1 MKFKL
6 LITLF
11 LFAFINQVAAQ
22 DRYIVFFTDKNNS
35 PFTLSSPLNFL
46 SQRAID
52 RRNDQNITLNQS
64 DLPVNPQYLAGVA
77 GAGATIKRASK
88 WFNAA
93 IIETNNPSVL
103 TAINQ
108 LPYVSN
114 VQNVSKPQP
123 NPDRTTKFDNLVSD
137 VKPSAQTLRVLG
149 KQSFNYGNS
158 YDQTNMLGLVSLHNQ
173 GYTGAG
179 RLIAVLDAGFL
190 DVPLMTCFDSI
201 RANNQIKYTWDFV
214 DNESDVYN
222 DHNHGSSVLSCMA
235 ANVPDTLIGTAPH
248 ADYLLLRT
256 EDVNSEYIIEEYNWA
271 IGAEFADSA
280 GADMINSSLGYTEFN
295 DPSQNHFYANM
306 NGDSNPVTIAADWAA
321 QKGILVINSAGNE
334 GSSPWNFISAPA
346 DADSI
351 LAVGAVDFSGAY
363 AGFSGNGPSFD
374 NRVKPDVAAQG
385 QNTWL
390 YSPFNGNQPVQGN
403 GTSFSGPVMCGAVAC
418 LWQAWSQK
426 SNMDIIQVVKR
437 SAHQYSSPDTLL
449 GFGIPNLALAN
460 SLLSLG
466 DINVPA
472 NTTLHVFPNPAANG
486 ETIQLIYFAKNS
498 TLATL
503 AVYDVCGKMVFQ
515 QELNTMQG
523 ALNKVEL
530 SMNLSRGCYFLEI
543 NDGTERAIKKLIS
556 Q

>member
-1 MKFKL
+1 MKLKL
-6 LITLF
+6 LVVIL
-11 LFAFINQVAAQ
+11 LASCVHQAIAQ
-22 DRYIVFFTDKNNS
+22 DRYVVFFSDKNNS
-35 PFTLSSPLNFL
+35 PFTTSSPLDFL

-52 RRNDQNITLNQS
+52 RRNNQNITIDQS
-64 DLPVNPQYLAGVA
+64 DLPVNPQYLSGVA
-77 GAGATIKRASK
+77 GTGATVKRASK

-93 IIETNNPSVL
+93 IIETTNPSVL
-103 TAINQ
+103 AAISQ
-108 LPYVSN
+108 LPYVLN

-123 NPDRTTKFDNLVSD
+123 NPDRTNKFDNLVST
-137 VKPSAQTLRVLG
+137 VKPSKQALRLQG
-149 KQSFNYGNS
+149 NQSLNYGNS
-158 YDQTNMLGLVSLHNQ
+158 FDQTNMLGLVSLHNQ

-179 RLIAVLDAGFL
+179 KLIAVLDAGFL
-190 DVPLMTCFDSI
+190 DANLMSCFDSI
-201 RANNQIKYTWDFV
+201 RTHNQIKYTWDFV
-214 DNESDVYN
+214 DNEVNVYN

-248 ADYLLLRT
+248 ADYILLRT
-256 EDVNSEYIIEEYNWA
+256 EDANSEYIIEEYNWA

-295 DPSQNHFYANM
+295 DPSQNHFYADM

-334 GSSPWNFISAPA
+334 GGSPWNYISAPA

-363 AGFSGNGPSFD
+363 AGFSGNGPSYD
-374 NRVKPDVAAQG
+374 NRIKPDVAAQG

-390 YSPFNGNQPVQGN
+390 YSPFSGNQPTQGN

-437 SAHQYSSPDTLL
+437 SAHQYSIPDTLL
-449 GFGIPNLALAN
+449 GYGIPNFALAN
-460 SLLSLG
+460 SLLGLG
-466 DINVPA
+466 DINVPQ
-472 NTTLHVFPNPAANG
+472 NSLLHVFPNPVASG
-486 ETIQLIYFAKNS
+486 EIIQLIYFAQNS
-498 TLATL
+498 SQASLSIH
-503 AVYDVCGKMVFQ
+503 DVCGKIVLK
-515 QELNTMQG
+515 QELNTILG
-523 ALNKVEL
+523 TLNKINLTV
-530 SMNLSRGCYFLEI
+530 NLSKGCYIIVI
-543 NDGTERAIKKLIS
+543 NDGKEIAFKKLIA

>member
-1 MKFKL
+1 MKIKL
-6 LITLF
+6 LIAVL
-11 LFAFINQVAAQ
+11 LISFIDQVAAQ

-35 PFTLSSPLNFL
+35 PFSLSSPLAFL

-52 RRNDQNITLNQS
+52 RRNNQNITLNQS

-77 GAGATIKRASK
+77 GTGAQIKRASK

-93 IIETNNPSVL
+93 IIETNNPAVI

-108 LPYVSN
+108 LPYIYN
-114 VQNVSKPQP
+114 LQNVSKPQP
-123 NPDRTTKFDNLVSD
+123 NPDRHTKFDNLVFD
-137 VKPSAQTLRVLG
+137 VKPSATSLRLQG
-149 KQSFNYGNS
+149 TQSFSYGNS
-158 YDQTNMLGLVSLHNQ
+158 FIQTNMLGLVSLHNQ
-173 GYTGAG
+173 GFTGAG
-179 RLIAVLDAGFL
+179 KLIAVLDAGFL
-190 DVPLMTCFDSI
+190 DVPFMTCFDSI
-201 RANNQIKYTWDFV
+201 RFNNQIKYTWDFV
-214 DNESDVYN
+214 DNEADVYN

-235 ANVPDTLIGTAPH
+235 ANVPDTLVGTAPH
-248 ADYLLLRT
+248 ADYILLRT
-256 EDVNSEYIIEEYNWA
+256 EDANTEFIIEEYNWA

-280 GADMINSSLGYTEFN
+280 GADLINSSLGYTEFN
-295 DPSQNHFYANM
+295 DPNQNHFYADM
-306 NGDSNPVTIAADWAA
+306 NGDSNPATKAADWAA

-334 GSSPWNFISAPA
+334 GSSPWNYISAPA

-351 LAVGAVDFSGAY
+351 LAVGAVDFSGTY

-390 YSPFNGNQPVQGN
+390 YSPFSGNQPTQGN

-437 SAHQYSSPDTLL
+437 SANQYSAPDTLL
-449 GFGIPNLALAN
+449 GYGIPNFSLAN

-466 DINVPA
+466 DINVPS
-472 NTTLHVFPNPAANG
+472 NTELHVFPNPVSSG
-486 ETIQLIYFAKNS
+486 ETIQLIYFAQNS
-498 TLATL
+498 TQATL
-503 AVYDVCGKMVFQ
+503 TVYDVCGKIVLQ
-515 QELNTMQG
+515 RELNTMQG
-523 ALNKVEL
+523 ALNKIEL
-530 SMNLSRGCYFLEI
+530 SADLSNGCYFIEI
-543 NDGTERAIKKLIS
+543 YDGHKSAIKKLIS

>member
-6 LITLF
+6 LIALF
-11 LFAFINQVAAQ
+11 LISFVKQVAAQ

-35 PFTLSSPLNFL
+35 PFSLSSPLSFL

-52 RRNDQNITLNQS
+52 RRINQNITLNQS

-77 GAGATIKRASK
+77 GTGASVMRASK

-93 IIETNNPSVL
+93 IIETTNPSVL

-108 LPYVSN
+108 LPYVIN

-123 NPDRTTKFDNLVSD
+123 NPDRNTKFDNLVYD
-137 VKPSAQTLRVLG
+137 VNPSAEALRVQG
-149 KQSFNYGNS
+149 TQSLNYGNS
-158 YDQTNMLGLVSLHNQ
+158 FIQTNMLGLVSLHNQ
-173 GYTGAG
+173 GYTGSG
-179 RLIAVLDAGFL
+179 KLIAVLDAGFL

-201 RANNQIKYTWDFV
+201 RINNQIKTTWDFV
-214 DNESDVYN
+214 DNESDVYD

-248 ADYLLLRT
+248 ADYILLRT
-256 EDVNSEYIIEEYNWA
+256 EDVNSEYIIEEYNWS

-295 DPSQNHFYANM
+295 DPSQNHVYADM
-306 NGDSNPVTIAADWAA
+306 NGDNNPVTIAADWAA

-334 GSSPWNFISAPA
+334 GGSPWNYISAPA

-390 YSPFNGNQPVQGN
+390 YSPFSGNQPTQGN

-426 SNMDIIQVVKR
+426 SNMEIIQVVKR
-437 SAHQYSSPDTLL
+437 SAHQYSAPDTLL
-449 GFGIPNLALAN
+449 GYGIPNLALAN

-472 NTTLHVFPNPAANG
+472 NTALHVFPNPAAIN
-486 ETIQLIYFAKNS
+486 ETIQLIYFAQNS
-498 TLATL
+498 TQATL
-503 AVYDVCGKMVFQ
+503 TIYDVCGKMVLQ
-515 QELNTMQG
+515 QEWNTMQG
-523 ALNKVEL
+523 ALNKFEL
-530 SMNLSRGCYFLEI
+530 SANLSKGCYFIEV
-543 NDGTERAIKKLIS
+543 NDGNSSAIKKLIA

>member
-1 MKFKL
+1 MKLKL
-6 LITLF
+6 ILTLLLYSF
-11 LFAFINQVAAQ
+11 IHQAFAQ

-35 PFTLSSPLNFL
+35 PFSVSSPLNFL

-52 RRNDQNITLNQS
+52 RRNNQNIIINQS
-64 DLPVNPQYLAGVA
+64 DLPVNPQYLSGVA
-77 GAGATIKRASK
+77 GTGANVMRASK

-93 IIETNNPSVL
+93 IIETTNPSVL

-108 LPYVSN
+108 LPYVFN

-123 NPDRTTKFDNLVSD
+123 NPDRANKFDNLVSD
-137 VKPSAQTLRVLG
+137 IKPSTQALRHQG
-149 KQSFNYGNS
+149 NQSLNYGNS
-158 YDQTNMLGLVSLHNQ
+158 FIQTNMLGLVSLHNQ

-179 RLIAVLDAGFL
+179 KLIAVLDAGFL
-190 DVPLMTCFDSI
+190 DANLMTCFDSL
-201 RANNQIKYTWDFV
+201 RANNQIKSTWDFV
-214 DNESDVYN
+214 DNESDVYD

-248 ADYLLLRT
+248 ADYILLRT
-256 EDVNSEYIIEEYNWA
+256 EDVNSEYIIEEYNWS

-295 DPSQNHFYANM
+295 DPAQNHFYADM
-306 NGDSNPVTIAADWAA
+306 NGDNNPVTIAADWAA

-334 GSSPWNFISAPA
+334 GSSPWNYISAPA

-351 LAVGAVDFSGAY
+351 LAVGAVDFSGFY

-385 QNTWL
+385 LNTWL
-390 YSPFNGNQPVQGN
+390 YSPFSNNQPTQGN

-426 SNMDIIQVVKR
+426 SNMEIIQVVKR
-437 SAHQYSSPDTLL
+437 SAHQYSAPDTLL
-449 GFGIPNLALAN
+449 GYGIPNLALAN

-466 DINVPA
+466 DINLPQ
-472 NTTLHVFPNPAANG
+472 NSLLHIFPNPAANG
-486 ETIQLIYFAKNS
+486 EIIQVIYYAQNS
-498 TLATL
+498 SQATL
-503 AVYDVCGKMVFQ
+503 TIYDVCGKIVVQ
-515 QELNTMQG
+515 QDLSTMQG
-523 ALNKVEL
+523 ALNKIEL
-530 SMNLSRGCYFLEI
+530 SLNLSRGCYFIEI
-543 NDGTERAIKKLIS
+543 FDGKKTAIKKLIS

>member
-1 MKFKL
+1 MKLKL
-6 LITLF
+6 ILTLIF
-11 LFAFINQVAAQ
+11 VSSIHHAFSQ

-35 PFTLSSPLNFL
+35 PFSLSSPLDFL

-52 RRNDQNITLNQS
+52 RRNNQNITLNQS

-77 GAGATIKRASK
+77 GTGASVMRASK

-93 IIETNNPSVL
+93 IIETTNPSVL

-108 LPYVSN
+108 LPYVMN

-123 NPDRTTKFDNLVSD
+123 NPDRNTKFDNLIYD
-137 VKPSAQTLRVLG
+137 VNPSAEVMRVQG
-149 KQSFNYGNS
+149 TQSLNYGNS
-158 YDQTNMLGLVSLHNQ
+158 FIQTNMLGLVSLHNQ

-179 RLIAVLDAGFL
+179 KLIAVLDAGFL

-201 RANNQIKYTWDFV
+201 RMNNQIKTTWDFV
-214 DNESDVYN
+214 DNEGDVYD

-248 ADYLLLRT
+248 ADYILLRT
-256 EDVNSEYIIEEYNWA
+256 EDVNSEYIIEEYNWS

-295 DPSQNHFYANM
+295 DPSQNHVYADM

-334 GSSPWNFISAPA
+334 GSSPWNYISAPA

-390 YSPFNGNQPVQGN
+390 YSPFSGNQPTQGN

-426 SNMDIIQVVKR
+426 SNMEIIQVVKR
-437 SAHQYSSPDTLL
+437 SAHQYSAPDTLL
-449 GFGIPNLALAN
+449 GYGIPNLALAN
-460 SLLSLG
+460 SLLNLE
-466 DINVPA
+466 DINVPV
-472 NTTLHVFPNPAANG
+472 NTVLHVFPNPVALD
-486 ETIQLIYFAKNS
+486 ETLQLIYLAQNS
-498 TLATL
+498 SRASLSI
-503 AVYDVCGKMVFQ
+503 YDICGKMVFQ

-523 ALNKVEL
+523 ALNKFEL
-530 SMNLSRGCYFLEI
+530 SINLSKGCYFIEV
-543 NDGTERAIKKLIS
+543 NDGNSSAIKKLIA